1 MFPTIV
7 RFLLPLSRHWKTM
20 RKEKLLDA
28 AAASL
33 KEKGIRRFSVDE
45 LSRSL
50 HVSKKTIYG
59 FFDSKKSLVESA
71 VEHML
76 CKLASDVESIA
87 VNEPNALRGLVYS
100 IMAGVRFFCTMPP
113 HTYSDIKECTGCN
126 ETVGQT
132 AQRVEELFSHNME
145 LAADQGYIE
154 KGLNYETVSN
164 VIKAQFTAQYVGDY
178 DTNTILER
186 IFNILITIFYGIA
199 TQKGKEELENILIK
213 GL

>member
-1 MFPTIV
+1 M
-7 RFLLPLSRHWKTM
+7 K
-20 RKEKLLDA
+20 KEKLLDA

-33 KEKGIRRFSVDE
+33 MEKGLRRFSVDE
-45 LSRSL
+45 LSRNL
-50 HVSKKTIYG
+50 HVSKKTVYE
-59 FFDSKKSLVESA
+59 FFDSKKSLMESA

-100 IMAGVRFFCTMPP
+100 IMAGVRFFCMMPQ
-113 HTYSDIKECTGCN
+113 HTYSDMRECAGCN
-126 ETVGQT
+126 EIVGKA
-132 AQRVEELFSHNME
+132 AQRVEELFSRYME
-145 LAADQGYIE
+145 RAADDGYIE
-154 KGLNYETVSN
+154 KGLNYEMVGN

-178 DTNTILER
+178 DMNTILER

-199 TQKGKEELENILIK
+199 TSKGKAELENILIM